1 MVTTK
6 PCRHTTCSLLEGQK
20 KIKTREKD
28 INTPK
33 SMKGAEPRDLVQ
45 HNYRR
50 NGRQNASNSSFL
62 EAKYAKFRFSVVRY
76 LNSKT
81 TDKET
86 CKENVNNSCRGKAG
100 KGNHKRRDEKVK
112 PLLAK
117 SPEKLLSRTG
127 IVQLGNLKAGHLNN
141 PT

>member
-1 MVTTK
+1 
-6 PCRHTTCSLLEGQK
+6 
-20 KIKTREKD
+20 
-28 INTPK
+28 
-33 SMKGAEPRDLVQ
+33 MKGAEPRDLVQ

-100 KGNHKRRDEKVK
+100 KGNRKRRDEKVM
-112 PLLAK
+112 PL
-117 SPEKLLSRTG
+117 LLSRTG

-141 PT
+141 NT